1 MSSRASSRASS
12 SPRVST
18 LAVERRQIATP
29 RAMSGAQPAASQAK
43 VFAGVASGLA
53 IAAMP
58 FAFKEVRAREQA
70 VAEARD
76 SAYDAKDEARN
87 ARLSR
92 K

>member
-1 MSSRASSRASS
+1 
-12 SPRVST
+12 V
-18 LAVERRQIATP
+18 
-29 RAMSGAQPAASQAK
+29 
-43 VFAGVASGLA
+43 